1 MQSEAVSFLINKT
14 EMHTGEN
21 TPAAEQRPD
30 ATIDPTVWVDDHG
43 DYLFRY
49 AVVRLRDETA
59 AEDMVQET
67 LLSAILVLRWAFDRE
82 DVADR
87 HPQAQDH

>member
-49 AVVRLRDETA
+49 AVVRLRDERCSPPFRRSRLT
-59 AEDMVQET
+59 VG
-67 LLSAILVLRWAFDRE
+67 VRPRG
-82 DVADR
+82 R
-87 HPQAQDH
+87 G